1 MACRLPNLCTS
12 LTPLRACRLRS
23 PARMALD
30 AALNATLA
38 AAIDA
43 AASFRLEL
51 HFSGKRDLRRQR
63 QRNLEII
70 TKISSSTAENRLL
83 IQLGLAHILA
93 SKVSAAQNSAIHDLL
108 SHRPPHPHG
117 VSCSTIARQHLTL
130 TPSPIVYAYT
140 L

>member
-1 MACRLPNLCTS
+1 
-12 LTPLRACRLRS
+12 
-23 PARMALD
+23 MALD

-38 AAIDA
+38 AALDA

-70 TKISSSTAENRLL
+70 TKISSSTAENRL

-93 SKVSAAQNSAIHDLL
+93 SKVSAAQNSAIHDPL
-108 SHRPPHPHG
+108 SHRPLPP
-117 VSCSTIARQHLTL
+117 
-130 TPSPIVYAYT
+130 
-140 L
+140 

>member
-38 AAIDA
+38 AALDA

-70 TKISSSTAENRLL
+70 TKISSSTAENRL

-93 SKVSAAQNSAIHDLL
+93 SKVSAAQNSAIHDPL
-108 SHRPPHPHG
+108 SHRPLNPYG
-117 VSCSTIARQHLTL
+117 VSLPCCKVTGSRFRQ
-130 TPSPIVYAYT
+130 
-140 L
+140 

>member
-1 MACRLPNLCTS
+1 
-12 LTPLRACRLRS
+12 
-23 PARMALD
+23 MALG

-38 AAIDA
+38 AALDA

-70 TKISSSTAENRLL
+70 TKISSSTAENRL

-93 SKVSAAQNSAIHDLL
+93 SKVSAAQNSAIHDPL
-108 SHRPPHPHG
+108 SHRPLNPYG
-117 VSCSTIARQHLTL
+117 VSLPCCKVTGSRFRQ
-130 TPSPIVYAYT
+130 
-140 L
+140 